1 MGSVTAPAASA
12 PAEPSS
18 STATAPA
25 RASLPERPSRADVR
39 RALGGATAAVRACTA
54 HRGVAMMSVTM
65 SGEGEVLSARPV
77 GSWAHGADAACLRA
91 AIGHAQLPRFRR
103 TQLTV
108 QFPFVL

>member
-1 MGSVTAPAASA
+1 
-12 PAEPSS
+12 
-18 STATAPA
+18 
-25 RASLPERPSRADVR
+25 
-39 RALGGATAAVRACTA
+39 
-54 HRGVAMMSVTM
+54 MMSVTM